1 MNDGVFINGV
11 VDNIMNTTNFASIID
26 NIIPLKEENELLKQ
40 QMNDLFVKMQQLEDR
55 LNLVCV
61 SSSNNVE
68 VNGPYAVVDD
78 SNANEGGCQEEEVDQ
93 LAETN
98 EE

>member
-1 MNDGVFINGV
+1 
-11 VDNIMNTTNFASIID
+11 
-26 NIIPLKEENELLKQ
+26 
-40 QMNDLFVKMQQLEDR
+40 MQQLEDR

-68 VNGPYAVVDD
+68 VNGPDAVVYN

>member
-1 MNDGVFINGV
+1 
-11 VDNIMNTTNFASIID
+11 
-26 NIIPLKEENELLKQ
+26 
-40 QMNDLFVKMQQLEDR
+40 MQQLEDR

-68 VNGPYAVVDD
+68 VNGPDAVVDD